1 VTLTHGI
8 DLSALD
14 LGSETIRTERL
25 VLRPFRRED
34 VDAVFLA
41 SQDAETQRWISAIP
55 VPYTREAA
63 RAFVE
68 DVAMRQRAEGTGLST
83 VIEADGELLGTA
95 GLTFGPGRLG
105 PEIGYSVAPWAR
117 GHRYAAEAAR
127 ALADWA
133 LERGAPRVHLYA
145 DVLNTTSQAVARRA
159 GFTEEG
165 VVRSCLEYRDGARGD
180 AVLFGRLPGE

>member
-8 DLSALD
+8 DLGALD
-14 LGSETIRTERL
+14 LTSETIRTERL
-25 VLRPFRRED
+25 LLRPFRSDD
-34 VDAVFLA
+34 VDAVLHA

-63 RAFVE
+63 RTFVE
-68 DVAMRQRAEGTGLST
+68 DVAMRQREEGTGLST
-83 VIEADGELLGTA
+83 VIEAGGELVGTA
-95 GLTFGPGRLG
+95 GLTFAPGRLG
-105 PEIGYSVAPWAR
+105 PEIGYTVAPWAR
-117 GHRYAAEAAR
+117 GNRYAAEAAH

-133 LERGAPRVHLYA
+133 LRRGAPRVHLYA

-165 VVRSCLEYRDGARGD
+165 VVRSCLEYRDGGRGD
-180 AVLFGRLPGE
+180 AVLFGRLSGE